1 MSHYTFSINCFRQI
15 LPVRGTDV
23 GIVFY
28 HNIYLVW
35 SLYDNVKL
43 AKCVLC
49 EITNFPLCNKKYLA
63 SSGCRHEPKAAFPAE
78 RLIGAI
84 EMHPYMDTS
93 PNPASSGEDKSAG
106 RPPPFPSLVVLKHL
120 EKLRGVTAAS
130 SDETGPTWTGTS
142 PMSADQDFRPKT
154 VRYCRA
160 EETTKHRLYNGSH
173 NFDDA
178 KALNR
183 KTVEQKNSQQLENGY
198 SRDPISIPK
207 HRERKNNR
215 KSKHHNNLTWR
226 MEPSLSLSDFT
237 LTIIGVNDKDAIA
250 KFRREK
256 KKRFK
261 KKRRSRRD
269 IWMVEG
275 LYLDMSRSASEDDE
289 SDDDCINDG
298 NRDGHG
304 HDKEHIRD
312 NHAHSTISRAKTLNS
327 PVVEKYHLHKVNLA
341 VGLRSCEYF
350 TRLFRNNGDDSNNSG
365 HSLEVPFSCLP
376 AIPAMLD
383 FLYNPDPKAEV
394 HATTATAIPLRY
406 LGTLLRNPIL
416 FDSATCYLQKDLC
429 QETAVRY
436 LSHAE
441 LFKQKKLADVCVRIC
456 AESFE
461 QLKITWFASLDPHL
475 MKRVLHSRYFTR
487 SIDRKALCSK
497 IASFC
502 RCQSQKIDR
511 AMLLS
516 LTDAK
521 VMPVVCPEEA
531 IFFIQ
536 IMITSGMEI
545 GDHTRDDYIS
555 LKERSLYERCVDA
568 APIVVQGVID
578 SLCQGKSTGITR
590 LRGGSTIRS
599 SQQKNA
605 CNDYSRLPPQIK
617 VDLLEYALAQQQIQL

>member
-1 MSHYTFSINCFRQI
+1 
-15 LPVRGTDV
+15 
-23 GIVFY
+23 
-28 HNIYLVW
+28 
-35 SLYDNVKL
+35 
-43 AKCVLC
+43 
-49 EITNFPLCNKKYLA
+49 
-63 SSGCRHEPKAAFPAE
+63 
-78 RLIGAI
+78 
-84 EMHPYMDTS
+84 MHPYMDTS
-93 PNPASSGEDKSAG
+93 PNPASSGEDSSAG
-106 RPPPFPSLVVLKHL
+106 RSPAFPSLVVMKHK
-120 EKLRGVTAAS
+120 EKPRDVIAAS
-130 SDETGPTWTGTS
+130 SDGTGPTWIGTS
-142 PMSADQDFRPKT
+142 PMSADQDFQPKT

-160 EETTKHRLYNGSH
+160 EETAKHRVYNGSH

-178 KALNR
+178 KVLNR
-183 KTVEQKNSQQLENGY
+183 KTVEQKKSQQLENKY
-198 SRDPISIPK
+198 SRDPMYIPK

-215 KSKHHNNLTWR
+215 KSKHHNCLTWR

-237 LTIIGVNDKDAIA
+237 LSIIAVNDKDAIA
-250 KFRREK
+250 NFRREK

-261 KKRRSRRD
+261 KKQSSRRD
-269 IWMVEG
+269 TWMVEG

-289 SDDDCINDG
+289 SDDDFCNNG

-312 NHAHSTISRAKTLNS
+312 NHVNATISRAKTSDS
-327 PVVEKYHLHKVNLA
+327 PVVEKYHIHKVNLA

-350 TRLFRNNGDDSNNSG
+350 ARLFRNNGDDSNNSG

-383 FLYNPDPKAEV
+383 FLYNPDPNAEV
-394 HATTATAIPLRY
+394 QATTATAIPLRY

-416 FDSATCYLQKDLC
+416 FDSATCFLHKDLC
-429 QETAVRY
+429 PETAVRY
-436 LSHAE
+436 LSNAE

-461 QLKITWFASLDPHL
+461 QLKITWSASLDPHL
-475 MKRVLHSRYFTR
+475 MKRILYSRYFTR
-487 SIDRKALCSK
+487 SINRKALCSK

-536 IMITSGMEI
+536 IMISSGMEI
-545 GDHTRDDYIS
+545 GYHTSDDYIS
-555 LKERSLYERCVDA
+555 LKERSLYERCIDA

-578 SLCQGKSTGITR
+578 SLCEGRSTGLSR
-590 LRGGSTIRS
+590 LPGGSPIRP

-605 CNDYSRLPPQIK
+605 CSDYSRLPPQIK